1 MFVGDTYILE
11 KGIIVAIF
19 KGVKV
24 RCFGFSRS
32 DIILPIA
39 SSFNASLAL
48 LYTMSC
54 HLKVDQIL
62 RELSSARCK
71 QNRFP

>member
-24 RCFGFSRS
+24 RCFGLSRS
-32 DIILPIA
+32 DVILPIA

-48 LYTMSC
+48 L
-54 HLKVDQIL
+54 
-62 RELSSARCK
+62 
-71 QNRFP
+71 

>member
-48 LYTMSC
+48 L
-54 HLKVDQIL
+54 
-62 RELSSARCK
+62 
-71 QNRFP
+71 